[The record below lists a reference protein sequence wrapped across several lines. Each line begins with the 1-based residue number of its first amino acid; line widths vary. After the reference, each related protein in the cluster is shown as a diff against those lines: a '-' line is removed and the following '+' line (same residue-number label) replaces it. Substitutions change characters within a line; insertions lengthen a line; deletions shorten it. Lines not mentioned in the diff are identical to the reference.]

1 MNSKYYSYRK
11 TVTFNGQNTE
21 SEEENIF
28 LNNEKGKIVRKKNGN
43 IVENK
48 KITKSEFK
56 KYLRD
61 RNLTISDTMM
71 MNAVNLFNN
80 VMLKNILIDE
90 NNSKKISKKLDT
102 RKKLTAAQ
110 KKRVL
115 KLKKKEIVNY
125 LNKNFNLNLKENTR
139 HTKKDLVQILENTL
153 NKIDQTGGFFDN
165 LTEPQPGFTGNRGEI
180 QNKTLD
186 FSFPEI
192 TKNNM

>member
-11 TVTFNGQNTE
+11 TVIFNGQNTE
-21 SEEENIF
+21 SEEEDIF

-56 KYLRD
+56 KYLQD

-71 MNAVNLFNN
+71 INAVNLFNN
-80 VMLKNILIDE
+80 VMLKNILKDE
-90 NNSKKISKKLDT
+90 NNSKKISKKPDT
-102 RKKLTAAQ
+102 RKKLTEAQ